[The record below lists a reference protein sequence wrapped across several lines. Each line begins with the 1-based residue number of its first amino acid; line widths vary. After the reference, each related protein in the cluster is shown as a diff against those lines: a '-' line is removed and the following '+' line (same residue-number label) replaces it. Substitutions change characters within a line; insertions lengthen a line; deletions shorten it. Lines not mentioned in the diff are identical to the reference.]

1 MIAPVRPLVSSASSV
16 SPLIAA
22 GRMIENGQYRPAHRL
37 LLSVLAD
44 NPDDACGWE
53 LLGRIHEAWKQI
65 PQAINCLENSFRANS
80 PSVRNLIQL
89 AKLYQRAN
97 RDSDAL
103 AAILHALEHPEAES
117 EELLIVAKLFTA
129 AGCQALAIEA
139 CRRCV
144 KVDPDF
150 DRGYYELSQ
159 LLSSSGAPSNL
170 IETAA
175 RKAIQLN
182 PDHCEYRIGLAGFLL
197 QQERADEAGR
207 LVAEIPDSHF
217 QTMSCP
223 CCLVR
228 LIRIFEITGDHGRAL
243 SCDKQ
248 LRRLAV
254 KQAEVRN

>member
-1 MIAPVRPLVSSASSV
+1 MIAPVRPLVATSNAH
-16 SPLIAA
+16 SPLVAA
-22 GRMIENGQYRPAHRL
+22 SRMIENGQYRPAHRML
-37 LLSVLAD
+37 LRVLAD
-44 NPDDACGWE
+44 NPNDACGWE

-65 PQAINCLENSFRANS
+65 PQAINCLENALRAIP
-80 PSVRNLIQL
+80 PSVRRLLQL
-89 AKLYQRAN
+89 ARLYQRAN
-97 RDSDAL
+97 RESDAL
-103 AAILHALEHPEAES
+103 AAILRALEHPQAQAD
-117 EELLIVAKLFTA
+117 ELLNVAKLFA
-129 AGCQALAIEA
+129 AVGCQALAIEA

-144 KVDPDF
+144 KIDPDY

-182 PDHCEYRIGLAGFLL
+182 PDNCEYRIGLAGFLL
-197 QQERADEAGR
+197 QQERAEEAGR

-228 LIRIFEITGDHGRAL
+228 LIRIFEFIGDPSRAL
-243 SCDKQ
+243 SCDRQ
-248 LRRLAV
+248 LRILAV

>member
-1 MIAPVRPLVSSASSV
+1 MIAPVRHAVTFPHTDCPLVAASR
-16 SPLIAA
+16 L
-22 GRMIENGQYRPAHRL
+22 IENGQYRPAHRML
-37 LLSVLAD
+37 LRVLAD
-44 NPDDACGWE
+44 NPNDACGWE

-65 PQAINCLENSFRANS
+65 PQAINCLENSLRAIS
-80 PSVRNLIQL
+80 PSVRRLLQL
-89 AKLYQRAN
+89 ARLYQRAN

-103 AAILHALEHPEAES
+103 AAILQALEHPQAQAD
-117 EELLIVAKLFTA
+117 ELLKVAKLFA
-129 AGCQALAIEA
+129 AVGCQALAIEA

-144 KVDPDF
+144 KVDPDC
-150 DRGYYELSQ
+150 DQGYYELSQ
-159 LLSSSGAPSNL
+159 LLSSSGAPANL

-182 PDHCEYRIGLAGFLL
+182 PENCEYRIGLAGFLL
-197 QQERADEAGR
+197 QHERAAEAGR

-228 LIRIFEITGDHGRAL
+228 LIRIFEITGDHGRVL